1 MSGWGPD
8 PIEPTRD
15 WDSTWGDGRD
25 QEAKQDFARAR
36 KTGVRV
42 AGTLLAAALGAAI
55 AITVVSALP
64 PLPSFT
70 GIVFP
75 SQ

>member
-25 QEAKQDFARAR
+25 QEAKQDFAQ
-36 KTGVRV
+36 RV
-42 AGTLLAAALGAAI
+42 ADACEY
-55 AITVVSALP
+55 
-64 PLPSFT
+64 
-70 GIVFP
+70 
-75 SQ
+75 